1 MQDPKHCSL
10 SLVQL
15 LLGQLTSP
23 NVAPITRS
31 AAAAYMAS
39 FLARAALVPENVL
52 IEALQVRPPLLSIS
66 PFGETRSM
74 QIASMLASLAA
85 QLSHVMCSCRSS
97 GCPRSG
103 NAVRA
108 LTDKKSYRA

>member
-1 MQDPKHCSL
+1 VQDPKHCSV

-66 PFGETRSM
+66 PFGETCYYADSLHAGVSRCAVIPCDVQL
-74 QIASMLASLAA
+74 QIFWVS
-85 QLSHVMCSCRSS
+85 
-97 GCPRSG
+97 
-103 NAVRA
+103 
-108 LTDKKSYRA
+108 T

>member
-1 MQDPKHCSL
+1 MQDPKHCSV

-52 IEALQVRPPLLSIS
+52 IEALQVRPPLLLIS
-66 PFGETRSM
+66 PFGKTCFH
-74 QIASMLASLAA
+74 ADSLHAGV
-85 QLSHVMCSCRSS
+85 SRC
-97 GCPRSG
+97 
-103 NAVRA
+103 AVIPC
-108 LTDKKSYRA
+108 DV